1 MCRVD
6 QDVGGTVL
14 KKDLVAIIGSIDDL
28 TKRAEELEERL
39 DKLESPEHRQELE
52 VIKNELSKLK
62 ADVEAQLLLL
72 QEELDRIEKSLI

>member
-1 MCRVD
+1 M
-6 QDVGGTVL
+6 
-14 KKDLVAIIGSIDDL
+14 KKDLVAIIGSIDDF

>member
-1 MCRVD
+1 MILPKEQRNWKSVS
-6 QDVGGTVL
+6 T
-14 KKDLVAIIGSIDDL
+14 SW
-28 TKRAEELEERL
+28 
-39 DKLESPEHRQELE
+39 SPEHRQELE

>member
-1 MCRVD
+1 M
-6 QDVGGTVL
+6 

-72 QEELDRIEKSLI
+72 QEELDRIEKSDLKKNTSASWCSF